1 MEELTHLMGVGAVTS
16 TGLTGAASRAGAAA
30 WFPRPLGKKLSASW
44 EPWSVLILSGL
55 GAAPTLWRVI
65 CLLQDVGHLHKPSQR
80 HLG

>member
-1 MEELTHLMGVGAVTS
+1 MSWRGDVYGADWSRVQGWHCSLVPKAPGEEALL
-16 TGLTGAASRAGAAA
+16 
-30 WFPRPLGKKLSASW
+30 PPW